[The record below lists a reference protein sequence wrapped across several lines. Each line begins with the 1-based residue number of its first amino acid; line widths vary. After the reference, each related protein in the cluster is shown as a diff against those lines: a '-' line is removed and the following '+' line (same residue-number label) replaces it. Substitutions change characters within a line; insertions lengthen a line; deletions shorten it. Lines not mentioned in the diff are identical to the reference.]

1 MSLEEFKLKFT
12 KSGWPV
18 YAGILVLLLVVY
30 WLTQEWLGPKVSG
43 FPVVKAELIQTVA
56 ASGKIQAPVRIEVTS
71 KINGK
76 IATIPVS
83 GGQTVRVGQTLIVLE
98 NKAER
103 ANAEKARIALVQAM
117 ARLRK
122 MTELTQAGSAQ
133 SLLKAQAT
141 LDKAR
146 KQHARTGELAQKGYV
161 GQDQLSDSLRNLA
174 IAQSQ
179 LATVQFQAKA
189 SRGNGSDYALA
200 EAALNKARA
209 NERVAREQLTNTII
223 KAESDGILISSHIE
237 QGGEV
242 LAGKTLMVLSA
253 GGKTQLIARTDGKN
267 LPYLKSGQQAVVVAD
282 AYAGQRFNAEL
293 SNVNPALDAMSS
305 SVELKFDIAA
315 PPDYLRQDM
324 KVSLDIEVARRAD
337 ALCIATVAIR
347 DDAGAEPWVM
357 VVENGR
363 AQRRMVKLGV
373 RGDARVEILE
383 GLHEGDL
390 VLSATGFEV
399 EEGKRIRL
407 ASAR

>member
-1 MSLEEFKLKFT
+1 MSFEEFKLKFNMP
-12 KSGWPV
+12 GWTA
-18 YAGILVLLLVVY
+18 YAAILVSVLLAY
-30 WLTQEWLGPKVSG
+30 WLTQVWLGPTVSG
-43 FPVVKAELIQTVA
+43 FPVVKGDLIQTIA
-56 ASGKIQAPVRIEVTS
+56 ASGKIQAPVRIEVVS

-76 IATIPVS
+76 VASIPVAS
-83 GGQTVRVGQTLIVLE
+83 GQAVRAGQTLIALE
-98 NKAER
+98 NKAEC
-103 ANAEKARIALVQAM
+103 ANAEKARVALVQAT

-122 MTELTQAGSAQ
+122 ITELTQSGSAQ
-133 SLLKAQAT
+133 SLLKAQTT

-146 KQHARTGELAQKGYV
+146 KQHARNSELAQKGYV
-161 GQDQLSDSLRNLA
+161 GQDLLSDSLRNLA

-179 LATVQFQAKA
+179 LATVQFQAKS

-209 NERVAREQLTNTII
+209 NERVAREQLGNTMI
-223 KAESDGILISSHIE
+223 KAVSDGILISRHIE
-237 QGGEV
+237 QGSEV

-267 LPYLKSGQQAVVVAD
+267 FSYLKSGQQAVVVAD

-293 SNVNPALDAMSS
+293 SNVNPAFDAMGG

-324 KVSLDIEVARRAD
+324 KVSLDIEVARRTD

-347 DDAGAEPWVM
+347 DETGAEPWVM
-357 VVENGR
+357 VVEEGR

-373 RGDARVEILE
+373 RGDARVEILD
-383 GLHEGDL
+383 GLREGDF
-390 VLSATGFEV
+390 VLPATGFEV

-407 ASAR
+407 ASVK